1 VALEEGV
8 NIKVILSATSAAWGY
23 LFEKEER
30 IKEIERFKNDLE
42 KLKDLLPKDLNLEI
56 HAFAETDEEI
66 NFVKTLNNSDAVLYV
81 ALSFAT
87 PGLNILLEK

>member
-30 IKEIERFKNDLE
+30 IKEIERFKNE
-42 KLKDLLPKDLNLEI
+42 
-56 HAFAETDEEI
+56 FG
-66 NFVKTLNNSDAVLYV
+66 KT
-81 ALSFAT
+81 
-87 PGLNILLEK
+87 